1 MMSTNDEDLE
11 LFLGE
16 LLPLLRKYNYIMSP
30 FQLIKLSPDFTYVS
44 WFNAVDNVFH
54 HTIQEETNELG

>member
-1 MMSTNDEDLE
+1 MQSNDEDLE

-16 LLPLLRKYNYIMSP
+16 LLSLLKKYNYIMSP
-30 FQLIKLSPDFTYVS
+30 FQLIKLDPRFSYS
-44 WFNAVDNVFH
+44 AWFNAVDNVLH